1 MGKGDK
7 SEHEYT
13 ADHQRQG
20 GRLGSLNEKLLL
32 LSGKAERAD
41 VGNDFERI
49 GVDVSGPVDDR
60 IDGVYGNLLMLGV
73 LRRSSRSAT
82 KTLCTRVTKTA

>member
-1 MGKGDK
+1 M
-7 SEHEYT
+7 
-13 ADHQRQG
+13 
-20 GRLGSLNEKLLL
+20 NEKLLL

-60 IDGVYGNLLMLGV
+60 IDGVYGNLLILGV
-73 LRRSSRSAT
+73 LRGSCRTAT
-82 KTLCTRVTKTA
+82 KNTLHKSDENGLKGSNGIS

>member
-32 LSGKAERAD
+32 LSGKAERAG

-49 GVDVSGPVDDR
+49 GVDVSGAVDDR
-60 IDGVYGNLLMLGV
+60 IDG
-73 LRRSSRSAT
+73 
-82 KTLCTRVTKTA
+82 RVGQAGAIRVGARVHDVPEGIAQE